1 MVSPQII
8 IVDDELA
15 IRQVLSSNLSREG
28 FSVEDFGDAES
39 AHARLSK
46 GDVDIAICDIRMPG
60 MSGIELMDKV
70 LKAGI
75 DTSFLLMT
83 AHASV
88 DTAIEAMRLGAF
100 DYMIKPVHTEEVLH
114 QIRQI
119 CDLRGLRT
127 ENRLLRSLVLGD
139 SDTICTLDSEPIR
152 EIYRMADKVASTEST
167 VLITGESG
175 TGKGVIA
182 RRIHSLSSRAN
193 APFIPVNCGSIAENL
208 MESEFFGHVKGAFTG
223 ADRAK
228 KGLFLEANRGTIFL
242 DEIGELPLH
251 LQVKLLHVLESQELR
266 AVGSEKVRKID
277 VRIIAATNR
286 DLGEMVAHGEFR
298 EDLYFRLNVFHLHI
312 PPLRERQS
320 DILKLAHFFARRDAE
335 RFSHGRV
342 LTLDA
347 DAEQALLGY
356 NWPGNVREVENV
368 IARAL
373 ILADGEAITL
383 DELPEHVSSI
393 LSGHETG
400 GTPRAGLTLK
410 EQVKIFE
417 HNLIRRTIEET
428 GGDRSA
434 AARKLGIGTST
445 LYRKLDEF
453 EQTGDV

>member
-1 MVSPQII
+1 MASLQII

-15 IRQVLSSNLSREG
+15 IRQVLTSNLEKEG
-28 FSVEDFGDAES
+28 YSIENYGDAES
-39 AHARLSK
+39 AFERLSK

-60 MSGIELMDKV
+60 MSGIELMDKI
-70 LKAGI
+70 LKLGI

-114 QIRQI
+114 QIKQI

-139 SDTICTLDSEPIR
+139 SEDECILDSEPIS
-152 EIYRMADKVASTEST
+152 EIHRMVEKVANTEST

-182 RRIHSLSSRAN
+182 RRIHKLSERFN

-228 KGLFLEANRGTIFL
+228 KGLFLEADKGSIFL

-251 LQVKLLHVLESQELR
+251 LQVKLLHVLESKEVR

-277 VRIIAATNR
+277 VRIITATNR
-286 DLGEMVAHGEFR
+286 DLGEMVARGEFR
-298 EDLYFRLNVFHLHI
+298 EDLYFRLNVFHVHI
-312 PPLRERQS
+312 PPLRERQR
-320 DILKLAHFFARRDAE
+320 DILKLAYFFIRRDAD
-335 RFSHGRV
+335 RFAHGKK
-342 LTLDA
+342 LNIDP
-347 DAEQALLGY
+347 DAENALIGY
-356 NWPGNVREVENV
+356 DWPGNVREVENV

-373 ILADGEAITL
+373 ILAEGDFITI
-383 DELPEHVSSI
+383 DDLPAHISNI
-393 LSGHETG
+393 LSGFESENAMK
-400 GTPRAGLTLK
+400 AGLSLK

-417 HNLIRRTIEET
+417 HNLIMRTINEMD
-428 GGDRSA
+428 GDRSA

-453 EQTGDV
+453 E